1 MHPCYHTAC
10 DRLDT
15 TNVPFL
21 DDLSDAGA
29 HAIFTFA
36 QTP

>member
-15 TNVPFL
+15 VNVRFL
-21 DDLSDAGA
+21 DDLSDAYA
-29 HAIFTFA
+29 HAILTFA